1 MKTRV
6 TEFIFSGN
14 WTLVLIS
21 DEEKVMA
28 RASQVVYMDKGKL
41 SYNGNFE
48 GYKLFREK
56 NS

>member
-1 MKTRV
+1 MKLRV
-6 TEFIFSGN
+6 TGIHISGN
-14 WTLVLIS
+14 WTLFWIS

-48 GYKLFREK
+48 GYKFIWEK
-56 NS
+56 DS